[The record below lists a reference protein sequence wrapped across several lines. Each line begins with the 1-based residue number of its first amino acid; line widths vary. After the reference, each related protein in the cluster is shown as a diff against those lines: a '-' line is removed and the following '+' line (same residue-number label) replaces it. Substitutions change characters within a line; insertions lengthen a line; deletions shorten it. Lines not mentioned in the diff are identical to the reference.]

1 MDMKPLSPEDIEY
14 IKSTIPW
21 MKVLGSGYLLSFV
34 IALWKAFGI
43 YTRIENIEKDVT
55 SLKNAELLTVKTH
68 DSITQTCQ
76 RDVAALVDK
85 QVTALH
91 IKWLEEMQDI
101 RGEISEIKGTTCNIS
116 GKLDQLIAGKKQ

>member
-1 MDMKPLSPEDIEY
+1 MDIKPLSPEEIEY
-14 IKSTIPW
+14 IKSTVTWTKI
-21 MKVLGSGYLLSFV
+21 LGSGNLFLFV
-34 IALWKAFGI
+34 VGLWKAFGI

-55 SLKNAELLTVKTH
+55 LLKNSELLTVKTH
-68 DSITQTCQ
+68 DSITQSCQ
-76 RDVAALVDK
+76 RDVASLVDK

-116 GKLDQLIAGKKQ
+116 GKLDQLIAGKK

>member
-55 SLKNAELLTVKTH
+55 LLKNSELLTVKTH
-68 DSITQTCQ
+68 DSITQSCQ

-116 GKLDQLIAGKKQ
+116 GKLDQLIAGKK

>member
-34 IALWKAFGI
+34 IALWKIFGL
-43 YTRIENIEKDVT
+43 YSRLETLESDVK
-55 SLKNAELLTVKTH
+55 SLKNSDLLTVKTH
-68 DSITQTCQ
+68 DSITQACQ
-76 RDVAALVDK
+76 KDISALVDR

-116 GKLDQLIAGKKQ
+116 GKLDQLIAGKK

>member
-34 IALWKAFGI
+34 IALWKIFGL
-43 YTRIENIEKDVT
+43 YSRLETLESDVK
-55 SLKNAELLTVKTH
+55 SLKTSELLTIKAH
-68 DSITQTCQ
+68 DSITQSCQ
-76 RDVAALVDK
+76 RDISALVDR
-85 QVTALH
+85 QVTTLH

-116 GKLDQLIAGKKQ
+116 GKLDQLITGNK

>member
-1 MDMKPLSPEDIEY
+1 MDMKPLSPEEIEY
-14 IKSTIPW
+14 IKSTVTW
-21 MKVLGSGYLLSFV
+21 TKVLGSGNLFLFV
-34 IALWKAFGI
+34 VGLWKAFGI

-68 DSITQTCQ
+68 DSITQACQ

-116 GKLDQLIAGKKQ
+116 GKLDQLIAGKK

>member
-1 MDMKPLSPEDIEY
+1 MDIKPLSPEDIEY

-34 IALWKAFGI
+34 IALWKIFGLYSRLETLETDI
-43 YTRIENIEKDVT
+43 K
-55 SLKNAELLTVKTH
+55 SLKSAGLLTEKEH
-68 DSITQTCQ
+68 LAITQSCQ

-116 GKLDQLIAGKKQ
+116 GKLDQLIAGKK

>member
-1 MDMKPLSPEDIEY
+1 MDIKPLSPEEIDY
-14 IKSTIPW
+14 IKSTVTWTKI
-21 MKVLGSGYLLSFV
+21 LGSGNLFLFV
-34 IALWKAFGI
+34 VGLWKAFGI

-55 SLKNAELLTVKTH
+55 SLKNSELLTVKTH
-68 DSITQTCQ
+68 DSITQACQ

-116 GKLDQLIAGKKQ
+116 GKLDQLIAGKK

>member
-1 MDMKPLSPEDIEY
+1 MDMKPLSPEEIEY

-34 IALWKAFGI
+34 IALWKIFGL
-43 YTRIENIEKDVT
+43 YSRLETLERDVK
-55 SLKNAELLTVKTH
+55 SLKTSELLTTKAH
-68 DSITQTCQ
+68 DSITHSCQ

-116 GKLDQLIAGKKQ
+116 GKLDQLITGNK

>member
-1 MDMKPLSPEDIEY
+1 MDIKPLSPEEIEY
-14 IKSTIPW
+14 IKSTVTWTKI
-21 MKVLGSGYLLSFV
+21 LGSGNLFLFV
-34 IALWKAFGI
+34 VGLWKAFGI

-55 SLKNAELLTVKTH
+55 SLKNSELLTVKTH
-68 DSITQTCQ
+68 DSITQSCQ
-76 RDVAALVDK
+76 RDVASLVDK

-116 GKLDQLIAGKKQ
+116 GKLDQLIAGKK

>member
-1 MDMKPLSPEDIEY
+1 MDIKPLSPEEIEY
-14 IKSTIPW
+14 IKSTVTWTKI
-21 MKVLGSGYLLSFV
+21 LGSGYLLSFV
-34 IALWKAFGI
+34 VALWKIFGL
-43 YTRIENIEKDVT
+43 YSRLETLESDVT
-55 SLKNAELLTVKTH
+55 SLKNSELLTVKTH
-68 DSITQTCQ
+68 DSITQSCQ

-116 GKLDQLIAGKKQ
+116 GKLDQLIAGKK

>member
-1 MDMKPLSPEDIEY
+1 MDIKPLSPEDIEY

-116 GKLDQLIAGKKQ
+116 GKLDQLIAGKK

>member
-1 MDMKPLSPEDIEY
+1 MDIKPLFPEEIEY
-14 IKSTIPW
+14 IKSTVTWTKI
-21 MKVLGSGYLLSFV
+21 LGSGNLFLFV
-34 IALWKAFGI
+34 VGLWKAFGI

-116 GKLDQLIAGKKQ
+116 GKLDQLIAGKK

>member
-34 IALWKAFGI
+34 IALWKIFGL
-43 YTRIENIEKDVT
+43 YSRLETLESDVK
-55 SLKNAELLTVKTH
+55 SLKNAELLTAKEHLT
-68 DSITQTCQ
+68 ITQSCQ

-116 GKLDQLIAGKKQ
+116 GKLDQLIAGKK

>member
-34 IALWKAFGI
+34 IALWKIFGL
-43 YTRIENIEKDVT
+43 YSRLETLESDVK
-55 SLKNAELLTVKTH
+55 SLKNSDLLTVKTH
-68 DSITQTCQ
+68 DSITQACQ
-76 RDVAALVDK
+76 RDITALVDR
-85 QVTALH
+85 QVTTLH

-116 GKLDQLIAGKKQ
+116 GKLDQLITGNK

>member
-1 MDMKPLSPEDIEY
+1 MDIKPLSPEEIDY
-14 IKSTIPW
+14 IKSTVTWTKI
-21 MKVLGSGYLLSFV
+21 LGSGNLFLFV
-34 IALWKAFGI
+34 VGLWKAFGI

-55 SLKNAELLTVKTH
+55 LLKNSELLTVKTH
-68 DSITQTCQ
+68 DSITQSCQ
-76 RDVAALVDK
+76 RDVASLVDK

-116 GKLDQLIAGKKQ
+116 GKLDQLIAGKK

>member
-14 IKSTIPW
+14 IKSTVTW
-21 MKVLGSGYLLSFV
+21 TKVLGSGNLFLFV
-34 IALWKAFGI
+34 VGLWKAFGI

-55 SLKNAELLTVKTH
+55 LLKNSELLTVKTH
-68 DSITQTCQ
+68 DSITQSCQ
-76 RDVAALVDK
+76 RDVASLVDK

-116 GKLDQLIAGKKQ
+116 GKLDQLIAGKK